1 MLIKTK
7 NKEWVYVHDNFI
19 LKYLIYLKIFILD
32 LLKLLAEY
40 LFGIYPSSH

>member
-19 LKYLIYLKIFILD
+19 LIYFLEFD
-32 LLKLLAEY
+32 LLKLLAES
-40 LFGIYPSSH
+40 LSGVYPSSH